1 MDQERLRPMATDIID
16 ELDKDLLK
24 AAVVA
29 LKAWHGFQSRFNTN
43 ELYNSASKLFKAN
56 FDPVE
61 YDSVE

>member
-1 MDQERLRPMATDIID
+1 MATDIID